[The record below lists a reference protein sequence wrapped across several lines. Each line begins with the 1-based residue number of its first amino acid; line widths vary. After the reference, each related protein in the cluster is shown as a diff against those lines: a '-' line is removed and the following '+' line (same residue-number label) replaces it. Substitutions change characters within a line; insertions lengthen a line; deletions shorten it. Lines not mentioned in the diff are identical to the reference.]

1 MSGATKFCNLQAI
14 DSRCNN
20 VLQATCDIC
29 NKCKLCCT
37 ITAESSMPFATPKR
51 YGKIAVGLCDK
62 CRGSFQ
68 ATCRHVQ
75 CLMLTCNN
83 KKVLPF
89 ATPKRYGKIAVGLC
103 DKCRGS
109 FQATCR
115 HLYNV
120 LNAHADSRQVV
131 AL

>member
-1 MSGATKFCNLQAI
+1 MLM
-14 DSRCNN
+14 CNN
-20 VLQATCDIC
+20 KNVLSF
-29 NKCKLCCT
+29 
-37 ITAESSMPFATPKR
+37 ETPKR

-89 ATPKRYGKIAVGLC
+89 ATPKRYSKLAFWLRRNFKAKKYLLTVQKL
-103 DKCRGS
+103 
-109 FQATCR
+109 ATLQIKLR
-115 HLYNV
+115 T
-120 LNAHADSRQVV
+120 A
-131 AL
+131 

>member
-1 MSGATKFCNLQAI
+1 
-14 DSRCNN
+14 
-20 VLQATCDIC
+20 
-29 NKCKLCCT
+29 
-37 ITAESSMPFATPKR
+37 MPFATPKR

-89 ATPKRYGKIAVGLC
+89 ETPKRYGKIAVGLC

-115 HLYNV
+115 HLNNV

>member
-1 MSGATKFCNLQAI
+1 MPEQHNFAMYTI

-20 VLQATCDIC
+20 VL
-29 NKCKLCCT
+29 
-37 ITAESSMPFATPKR
+37 
-51 YGKIAVGLCDK
+51 
-62 CRGSFQ
+62 Q

-109 FQATCR
+109 LQATCR

-120 LNAHADSRQVV
+120 LNAAR
-131 AL
+131 

>member
-1 MSGATKFCNLQAI
+1 M
-14 DSRCNN
+14 
-20 VLQATCDIC
+20 
-29 NKCKLCCT
+29 
-37 ITAESSMPFATPKR
+37 
-51 YGKIAVGLCDK
+51 
-62 CRGSFQ
+62 
-68 ATCRHVQ
+68 
-75 CLMLTCNN
+75 
-83 KKVLPF
+83 PF

-120 LNAHADSRQVV
+120 NNACTLIAGRILPFAISKRYGKIAVGLCDKCRGSFQATCRHLYNVLNAHDDSRQVV